1 MSGSETH
8 PQGSSIPR
16 LEILRAR
23 GGVALLIGAAI
34 LLATNR
40 QQIREIY
47 IFAAVL
53 VLQSL
58 PFLSALAIAAL
69 EGARIN
75 DFAYWRRI
83 EARIAELIPRRALL
97 PKAPVPADKPIEPLP

>member
-1 MSGSETH
+1 M
-8 PQGSSIPR
+8 
-16 LEILRAR
+16 L
-23 GGVALLIGAAI
+23 VGAAI
-34 LLATNR
+34 LLLTNR

-69 EGARIN
+69 ENSRIN

-83 EARIAELIPRRALL
+83 EARIAELMPRRALL
-97 PKAPVPADKPIEPLP
+97 PKAPARADKPIEPLP